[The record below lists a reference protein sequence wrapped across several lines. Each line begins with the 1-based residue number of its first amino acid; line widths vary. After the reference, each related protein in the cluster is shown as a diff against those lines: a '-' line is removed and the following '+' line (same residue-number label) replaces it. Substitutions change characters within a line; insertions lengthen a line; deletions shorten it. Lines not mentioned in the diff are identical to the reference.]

1 MNNLLF
7 GCDLDNTLIHSYKSK
22 REGDICIE
30 WIKDKEQGYI
40 SSEVIEMIRTIKDKA
55 TIVPITTRSVEQY
68 LRICWDKILVPKYA
82 ITTNGAILL
91 TEDDIDGPWFKE
103 SENILEIYRDELDSV
118 LGKLEK
124 ENDYIRCRL
133 VDNMYVFSY
142 CKEGVDISEKVIKY
156 SKSTSLQVTAS
167 GKKLYFLPPEFN
179 KGVALKRLCDRMQFD
194 YIIAAG
200 DSEIDIPMLEKAD
213 CAFCRKDII
222 EKVNN
227 SNKNVFHNEIDLL
240 ESIIRIIYKHYGEG

>member
-1 MNNLLF
+1 MKNILF
-7 GCDLDNTLIHSYKSK
+7 ACDLDNTLIHSYKSK

-142 CKEGVDISEKVIKY
+142 CKEGVDISEKVIIF
-156 SKSTSLQVTAS
+156 TT
-167 GKKLYFLPPEFN
+167 G
-179 KGVALKRLCDRMQFD
+179 
-194 YIIAAG
+194 I
-200 DSEIDIPMLEKAD
+200 
-213 CAFCRKDII
+213 
-222 EKVNN
+222 
-227 SNKNVFHNEIDLL
+227 
-240 ESIIRIIYKHYGEG
+240 